1 MSQKACHKKHI
12 TKNMPQKICQ
22 KNMLQKM
29 SDSNLDKFR
38 RKVKSSARYC
48 DRCRAVI
55 DPRQKVVFCRFVCT
69 TKLRQTM
76 AFLAF
81 KSGG

>member
-1 MSQKACHKKHI
+1 MSQKACHKEYA
-12 TKNMPQKICQ
+12 TKNMS

-38 RKVKSSARYC
+38 RKVKSSTRYC